1 MGRTAPLDSTR
12 SAPPEIAPEVAAPRA
27 DTPAAPTPIV
37 CVPGLTSGEFRA
49 LEAAFEVLGPEMAT
63 RVGGFVLPADFTLSV
78 LMPVYNERDTVLTMI
93 DRVCSLG
100 LPVDLI
106 VVDDFS
112 TDGTRELLEHMPQR
126 AGVTVLFHDRN
137 RGKGAALRT
146 ALGAARGE
154 AVVVQDADLEYDPHD
169 YTKLLEPIIT
179 GRADVVFGSRY
190 LNRSGNR
197 QWLRYRIAN
206 WLLTRLS
213 NWFTGLK
220 LSDMETCYKMFR
232 RSALAGL
239 TIEQDRFG
247 VEPELTAK
255 IARRGCRVVEVP
267 ISYTCRDTA
276 HGKKIRLRDAIQA
289 LWCIVRYSCL

>member
-1 MGRTAPLDSTR
+1 MADVLSPQNELQALLTRLNTNSSASHMLDRPQVELLERLLGRYACRRLGIF
-12 SAPPEIAPEVAAPRA
+12 ALPEN
-27 DTPAAPTPIV
+27 
-37 CVPGLTSGEFRA
+37 FR
-49 LEAAFEVLGPEMAT
+49 
-63 RVGGFVLPADFTLSV
+63 LSV
-78 LMPVYNERDTVLTMI
+78 VVPVYNEETTVAEVVR
-93 DRVCSLG
+93 RVRSCG
-100 LPVDLI
+100 LPVEIILI
-106 VVDDFS
+106 DDGS
-112 TDGTRELLEHMPQR
+112 TDGTRPILDSWRGEPDLKII
-126 AGVTVLFHDRN
+126 FHERN
-137 RGKGAALRT
+137 QGKGAALRT
-146 ALGAARGE
+146 GFRE
-154 AVVVQDADLEYDPHD
+154 ATGDIVIVQDADLEYDPHD